1 MNKISYAAIRSA
13 FAIVLGLILILWP
26 EMALRYLVIT
36 IGVLFILPGIF
47 TIIGYFT
54 REKNEET
61 KDNTMFPLD
70 AAGSILFGTWL
81 LIMPDF
87 FINILMYVL
96 GALLLLGG
104 LQQIVSLVKARQWA
118 RVPWGFYVIPSLIF
132 LTGILIVTYPKSSI
146 TNAVVVF
153 GVTSVIYG
161 FVELINSYKFRKK
174 KEEIDTVI
182 DISSSDT
189 P

>member
-13 FAIVLGLILILWP
+13 FAIVLGFILILWP
-26 EMALRYLVIT
+26 EMALHYLVIT
-36 IGVLFILPGIF
+36 IGILFILPGIF